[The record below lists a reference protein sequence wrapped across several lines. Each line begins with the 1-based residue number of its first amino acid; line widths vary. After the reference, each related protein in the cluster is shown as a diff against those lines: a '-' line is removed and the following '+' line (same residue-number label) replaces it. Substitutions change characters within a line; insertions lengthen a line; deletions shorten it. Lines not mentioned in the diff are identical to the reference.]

1 MDGLKFINDNYGH
14 AEGDYAIRELSI
26 YLKGTQNDRVG
37 SARIGGDE
45 FLIIVLGDESD
56 TQKIVEYVRRKI
68 NKFNNTKNKEY
79 TLSASIGYAQ
89 YNPQDGILS
98 CINKAD
104 EKMYEE
110 KHKKKVDR

>member
-1 MDGLKFINDNYGH
+1 MILAVADALRSTFRTNDVTM
-14 AEGDYAIRELSI
+14 RL
-26 YLKGTQNDRVG
+26 
-37 SARIGGDE
+37 GGDE

-89 YNPQDGILS
+89 YNPQDGILN

-110 KHKKKVDR
+110 KHKKKANR